1 MRPLCATAAAIVAS
15 TLLASPRAGA
25 ERREVTLEELVREAD
40 AIVSGRIVRVE
51 RSDSDAA
58 YSHDVATIAV
68 KEVLEGRSLL
78 EREAGS
84 ARRVPLCFP
93 AESNRLRISS
103 DVRWKKG
110 QSGVWLLT
118 LERGRL
124 TAQRPGSLQPI
135 ERLDEI
141 RTMLEAGETEVPPPD
156 RVRPRLDRDPPPIEI
171 RRLR

>member
-1 MRPLCATAAAIVAS
+1 MAVAHLAFP
-15 TLLASPRAGA
+15 LLASPRAD
-25 ERREVTLEELVREAD
+25 RKDVTLEELVRDAD
-40 AIVSGRIVRVE
+40 AIATGRISRVQ

-58 YSHDVATIAV
+58 YSYDVATIAV
-68 KEVLEGRSLL
+68 GEVIKGRSLL
-78 EREAGS
+78 EREAGGV
-84 ARRVPLCFP
+84 RRIPLCFP
-93 AESNRLRISS
+93 AESNRLRIST

-135 ERLDEI
+135 EKLDEI
-141 RTMLEAGETEVPPPD
+141 RRMVEAGKVEVPPPD

-171 RRLR
+171 RRAR